1 MAKGYT
7 NEGTKW
13 EFAHSFWLVFT
24 WVPFGFLS
32 WFAFIYI
39 AARTKQRKW
48 LYAGIGYA
56 AAVLLAAFTART
68 FLFDLAMKAL
78 LIVWIISII
87 HAFKTRAEYLV
98 RLEAVYRIK
107 RSSMN
112 ELREELKHEQAPYGQ
127 TGTSK
132 VTLTKK

>member
-39 AARTKQRKW
+39 AARTKQGKW
-48 LYAGIGYA
+48 LFAGIGYA
-56 AAVLLAAFTART
+56 TAVLLVSLYSQNVPLRFGNESITHCLDHLNHSCFQNKSRIFGAA
-68 FLFDLAMKAL
+68 
-78 LIVWIISII
+78 
-87 HAFKTRAEYLV
+87 
-98 RLEAVYRIK
+98 
-107 RSSMN
+107 
-112 ELREELKHEQAPYGQ
+112 
-127 TGTSK
+127 
-132 VTLTKK
+132 

>member
-1 MAKGYT
+1 M
-7 NEGTKW
+7 
-13 EFAHSFWLVFT
+13 
-24 WVPFGFLS
+24 
-32 WFAFIYI
+32 
-39 AARTKQRKW
+39 
-48 LYAGIGYA
+48 
-56 AAVLLAAFTART
+56 
-68 FLFDLAMKAL
+68 
-78 LIVWIISII
+78 
-87 HAFKTRAEYLV
+87 